1 MWPSAFIMIKTPS
14 RSFLYARLASIV
26 VTTEALEG
34 NTSIK
39 AVLAAS
45 SVRVPALQDL
55 QHVFHSAV
63 GIIIA
68 LIRQWYLRIIYGQL
82 GYVDMVL
89 LIAACSIIQGL
100 RLWRGRSVTQRNE
113 GEIRDVGSANHHTS
127 RRDRGWGLGAT
138 SLSGKNR
145 LAIRCILEATADD
158 VHGT

>member
-1 MWPSAFIMIKTPS
+1 MWPSAFIMFITPS
-14 RSFLYARLASIV
+14 QSFLYARLASIV
-26 VTTEALEG
+26 VTAEASKG
-34 NTSIK
+34 FTSTN
-39 AVLAAS
+39 AGLAAS
-45 SVRVPALQDL
+45 SVRAPALQDL

-63 GIIIA
+63 GFITA
-68 LIRQWYLRIIYGQL
+68 LIRQRYLRVIHGQL

-113 GEIRDVGSANHHTS
+113 GEIRDVGSANNHTS

-138 SLSGKNR
+138 SLSGKNG
-145 LAIRCILEATADD
+145 LAIRCILGATADD